1 MTITWKGSPNKN
13 DSSYRK
19 PIDRVV
25 LHWFGSGDIYSANA
39 RFQNDASDV
48 SAHYGISDGLI
59 YQWVKEEEVAWHAG
73 DFPMNQRSIGIEHD
87 ATTTKNASEQTYQTA
102 GQLLREI
109 CNRHNIPLDREHILK
124 HSQVKPTQCP
134 GTLDVDK
141 IIAIARGEDMLD
153 KDIETAVEE
162 QFKLKEVPRYNKYWS
177 YEELIND
184 WVVLAKEV
192 EYERTE
198 KEKYKKEAR
207 DLREVVESQA
217 ESISAAT
224 KEIESYNQANA
235 GLRSEIASLQ
245 VQFADVSRERDSL
258 LSCCNDYEINVPKL
272 TARIKELE
280 EKLISQDPLK
290 DFTAKDLWNALFDKL
305 FKRR

>member
-1 MTITWKGSPNKN
+1 MTLKTPLEKEYPITQNWN
-13 DSSYRK
+13 DPRFRSSYNIFGLLGHNG
-19 PIDRVV
+19 IDYGVPTGTRIVAPHGGKIVENILDYTCYGWYVKIENDNEGSILGHFKEQSQCRVGTEV
-25 LHWFGSGDIYSANA
+25 KQGDLVGLSGSTGNSTGPHLHWGYYRFPRKRDNGFSGTID
-39 RFQNDASDV
+39 QT
-48 SAHYGISDGLI
+48 HWLGL
-59 YQWVKEEEVAWHAG
+59 ET
-73 DFPMNQRSIGIEHD
+73 F
-87 ATTTKNASEQTYQTA
+87 
-102 GQLLREI
+102 
-109 CNRHNIPLDREHILK
+109 
-124 HSQVKPTQCP
+124 
-134 GTLDVDK
+134 
-141 IIAIARGEDMLD
+141 EDEML
-153 KDIETAVEE
+153 
-162 QFKLKEVPRYNKYWS
+162 
-177 YEELIND
+177 
-184 WVVLAKEV
+184 
-192 EYERTE
+192 YERTE

-207 DLREVVESQA
+207 DLREVTQSQA